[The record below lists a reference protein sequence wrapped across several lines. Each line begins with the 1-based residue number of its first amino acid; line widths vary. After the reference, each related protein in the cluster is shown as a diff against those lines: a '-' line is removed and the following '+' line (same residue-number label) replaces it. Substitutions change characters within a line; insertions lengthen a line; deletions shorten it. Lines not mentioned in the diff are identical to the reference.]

1 MKMQITKTFE
11 IDEKIAP
18 HIKKLN
24 DKGYLT
30 DMCCAGH
37 PEEKESGYIIFDAIT
52 SMHFKEKGLTLP
64 ESWIYDMS
72 SERGA
77 RIIIRMINDVHPA
90 IYKNFI
96 ATGGVT
102 EEWIDNKLKALDE
115 WIDSLPAIEP
125 CMCTIDCQIIEE
137 DLI

>member
-1 MKMQITKTFE
+1 MKMWITKTFE

-30 DMCCAGH
+30 DMCCSGH
-37 PEEKESGYIIFDAIT
+37 PEEPCAGYITFDAIT
-52 SMHFKEKGLTLP
+52 SLQFITYGLTLP
-64 ESWIYDMS
+64 NGWIYNLRNGNTS
-72 SERGA
+72 
-77 RIIIRMINDVHPA
+77 RINIRMINEMSPEYNEFA
-90 IYKNFI
+90 NSGKI
-96 ATGGVT
+96 T

>member
-37 PEEKESGYIIFDAIT
+37 PEKERCGYIVFDAIT
-52 SMHFKEKGLTLP
+52 SLTLLERGLSLP
-64 ESWIYDMS
+64 KGWVYDM
-72 SERGA
+72 RNKPGA
-77 RIIIRMINDVHPA
+77 RISIRMINDTHPA
-90 IYKNFI
+90 IIREFI
-96 ATGGVT
+96 KPGKMTD
-102 EEWIDNKLKALDE
+102 EWIEDKLNALDE

>member
-52 SMHFKEKGLTLP
+52 SINLLEKGLSLP
-64 ESWIYDMS
+64 RGWIYDAHS
-72 SERGA
+72 RSGER
-77 RIIIRMINDVHPA
+77 ITIRMINDIHPA
-90 IYKNFI
+90 IMREFI
-96 ATGGVT
+96 IPGGVT
-102 EEWIDNKLKALDE
+102 DEWIEEKLQALDE
-115 WIDSLPAIEP
+115 WIDSLPTIKP
-125 CMCTIDCQIIEE
+125 CMCNVDCLIIEG
-137 DLI
+137 D

>member
-37 PEEKESGYIIFDAIT
+37 PEEPCAGYITFDAIT
-52 SMHFKEKGLTLP
+52 SLQFMTYGLTLP
-64 ESWIYDMS
+64 NGWIYNLRS
-72 SERGA
+72 NNTS
-77 RIIIRMINDVHPA
+77 RINIRMINDIHPV
-90 IYKNFI
+90 IMREFI
-96 ATGGVT
+96 IPGGVT
-102 EEWIDNKLKALDE
+102 DEWIEEKLQALDE
-115 WIDSLPAIEP
+115 WIDSLPTIKP
-125 CMCTIDCQIIEE
+125 CMCDVDCSIIEG
-137 DLI
+137 D

>member
-37 PEEKESGYIIFDAIT
+37 PEEGKCGYIIFDAIT
-52 SMHFKEKGLTLP
+52 SLTLLDRGLSLP
-64 ESWIYDMS
+64 REWVYDMHS
-72 SERGA
+72 KSEGRVS
-77 RIIIRMINDVHPA
+77 IRMINDTHPA
-90 IYKNFI
+90 IIREFI
-96 ATGGVT
+96 VPGKMTD
-102 EEWIDNKLKALDE
+102 EWIEDKLNALDE
-115 WIDSLPAIEP
+115 WIDSLPVLKP
-125 CMCTIDCQIIEE
+125 CMCNVDCSIIEG
-137 DLI
+137 D